1 MTFGNV
7 STWQHGNIM
16 EHPFLA
22 STDLE
27 GKTIEELQ
35 DSISSIMNK
44 LTFAYRTNNG
54 PLINQLQM
62 VLESYRT
69 QYFKKMD
76 EVFSKQKLNNQINI
90 QSDR

>member
-1 MTFGNV
+1 
-7 STWQHGNIM
+7 M

-35 DSISSIMNK
+35 DSIGNIMNK

-54 PLINQLQM
+54 PLIHQLQM

-76 EVFSKQKLNNQINI
+76 EVFAKQKLNNQINV